1 MSTKKPPAVAKATST
16 KPAKVVISIPAKK
29 IALYHLDTCDAAIV
43 AYYSDGGV
51 DYAEVEVH
59 VNGGLP
65 PGTYRFSLAE
75 NGMTISFSRGIS
87 AVCFDTK
94 RFRGV
99 MGPKYSQSSSWVM
112 AFDNAVQAMYHNKV
126 TPDTGGQY
134 WGAPQVINLRE
145 KCTGTPVINIYP
157 YRTNFKIEGAR
168 QYNILVHCRVQL
180 AVQRISRSAP
190 THSRVIDLFDIQ
202 SSQDSH
208 DQAHPSPPPQRHNK
222 KRARYA
228 NANAVQRRSI
238 SNEDEEDESENEMD
252 DEVDHDY
259 DAL

>member
-1 MSTKKPPAVAKATST
+1 M
-16 KPAKVVISIPAKK
+16 I
-29 IALYHLDTCDAAIV
+29 H
-43 AYYSDGGV
+43 
-51 DYAEVEVH
+51 
-59 VNGGLP
+59 
-65 PGTYRFSLAE
+65 
-75 NGMTISFSRGIS
+75 
-87 AVCFDTK
+87 
-94 RFRGV
+94 
-99 MGPKYSQSSSWVM
+99 
-112 AFDNAVQAMYHNKV
+112 
-126 TPDTGGQY
+126 
-134 WGAPQVINLRE
+134 LRE
-145 KCTGTPVINIYP
+145 KCMGTPVINVYP
-157 YRTNFKIEGAR
+157 YRTTFKIDKAR
-168 QYNILVHCRVQL
+168 QYNTLAHCRVQL

-222 KRARYA
+222 KRKSARYA